1 MTDRVRYRTII
12 PDIEFWK
19 NMVPCQAACPIHT
32 DAGKYVQLIADGDCR
47 ASYLTARSPNPFAS
61 VCGRVCAAPCEDRC
75 RRGSIDAPVSIR
87 ALKRSACERFGVES
101 LAPDTQDELF
111 AGAPESGN
119 KWAWHLP
126 VMTEDR
132 PQVARGQKV
141 AVIGAGPA
149 GLACAQDLAVMG
161 YRVTVFE
168 ATGVAGGM
176 MYHGIPEFRLPR
188 SIIERETAK
197 IVGLGAEL
205 RFNSPLTADFG
216 LKELRDAGFEAFFL
230 AMGTQR
236 GRDLAIEGADLDG
249 VVKAIDFLLNVNH
262 GYRVTLGKKV
272 LVIGG
277 GLVAFDA
284 ARMALRAAVEGNP
297 PEPVSL
303 GVSPAEAEPL
313 NARQAEPVPPQVAP
327 FVDTGGGTTSAALD
341 AARAAVRAGVPDVR
355 MISLESYDEMPAL
368 RSAQGREE
376 FEEAQ
381 KEGVRFHPQRGAR
394 RITGRDGRVSGVE
407 LIGVRRTYDES
418 GRFDPVYDESIS
430 ETMEA
435 DTIILAIGQ
444 QADLSFIKPA
454 DGLEL
459 TAQRSIRIDRATLA
473 TSAPGIFAGG
483 DVAFGPRTLI
493 EAIANGKQ
501 AALSI
506 DRYLRGITSAPAV
519 QLLST
524 RFMTR
529 GYTRPPDYEKHARA
543 APPTTALNR
552 RTGISE
558 VESAYSDVEAR
569 RQAERCLYCHIQT
582 IYDVEKCVL
591 CNRCVDVCPE
601 YCLRLV
607 PIEQM
612 GVEPEVKSELVAHYH
627 LEGTADSDLSA
638 MIKDEEKCI
647 RCGLCA
653 IRCPTD
659 AMTMEMF
666 FYEESEVL
674 S

>member
-1 MTDRVRYRTII
+1 MADQVRYRISI

-32 DAGKYVQLIADGDCR
+32 DAGKYVQLLADGDYH

-111 AGAPESGN
+111 AGAPEAGN
-119 KWAWHLP
+119 KWSWHLP

-132 PQVARGQKV
+132 QHVARGQKV

-168 ATGVAGGM
+168 ATGIAGGM
-176 MYHGIPEFRLPR
+176 MFHGIPEFRLPR
-188 SIIERETAK
+188 TIIERETAK
-197 IVGLGAEL
+197 MAGLGAEMK
-205 RFNSPLTADFG
+205 FNTPLTADFG
-216 LKELRDAGFEAFFL
+216 LQELRGAGFEAVFL
-230 AMGTQR
+230 AIGTQR

-262 GYRVTLGKKV
+262 GYRVTLGQKV

-284 ARMALRAAVEGNP
+284 ARMALRAALEGETVP
-297 PEPVSL
+297 REEPA
-303 GVSPAEAEPL
+303 PA
-313 NARQAEPVPPQVAP
+313 
-327 FVDTGGGTTSAALD
+327 DTGAGTTPAALD
-341 AARAAVRAGVPDVR
+341 AARAAVRAGAPDVR

-368 RSAQGREE
+368 KSAQGREE
-376 FEEAQ
+376 FEEAR
-381 KEGVRFHPQRGAR
+381 KEGVHFHTQRGAR
-394 RITGRDGRVSGVE
+394 RIIGRDGRVSGVE
-407 LIGVRRTYDES
+407 LIGVQRTYDES
-418 GRFDPVYDESIS
+418 GRFSPVYDESIT

-444 QADLSFIKPA
+444 QADLSFLKPG

-459 TAQRSIRIDRATLA
+459 TPQRTIRIDHETLA

-493 EAIANGKQ
+493 EAIANGKR

-506 DRYLRGITSAPAV
+506 DRYLRGIANAPTV
-519 QLLST
+519 QLLTTKFPT
-524 RFMTR
+524 REYR
-529 GYTRPPDYEKHARA
+529 RPENYEKFPRV
-543 APPTTALNR
+543 APPTTSLNR

-558 VESAYSDVEAR
+558 VESAYADAETR

-591 CNRCVDVCPE
+591 CNRCVDICPE

-607 PIEQM
+607 PVEQM
-612 GVEPEVKSELVAHYH
+612 AVEPGIRDELIKHYR
-627 LEGTADSDLSA
+627 LDGTADADLSV
-638 MIKDEEKCI
+638 MLKDEEKCI

-666 FYEESEVL
+666 FYEESEIL

>member
-1 MTDRVRYRTII
+1 MTDPIRYRTVV
-12 PDIEFWK
+12 PDMQFWK

-32 DAGKYVQLIADGDCR
+32 DAGKYVQLIAAGDYR
-47 ASYLTARSPNPFAS
+47 ESYLTARSPNPFAS

-75 RRGSIDAPVSIR
+75 RRAAIDAPVSIR

-101 LAPDTQDELF
+101 LAPDTQDLLF
-111 AGAPESGN
+111 EGAEEPGN

-132 PQVARGQKV
+132 RKIARDRRV

-149 GLACAQDLAVMG
+149 GLACAHDLAIMG

-168 ATGVAGGM
+168 STAIAGGM
-176 MYHGIPEFRLPR
+176 MFHGIPEFRLPR
-188 SIIERETAK
+188 SVIDREVAK
-197 IVGLGAEL
+197 IAVLGAEL
-205 RFNSPLTADFG
+205 KFQTPLTNEFG
-216 LKELRDAGFEAFFL
+216 IRELREAGFEAIFI
-230 AMGTQR
+230 AVGTQQ
-236 GRDLAIEGADLDG
+236 GRDLAIEGSGLDG
-249 VVKAIDFLLNVNH
+249 VIKAIDFLLNVNH
-262 GYRVTLGKKV
+262 GYRVALGKKV

-284 ARMALRAAVEGNP
+284 ARMALRAGLEQTQAT
-297 PEPVSL
+297 EPVEAPRKTL
-303 GVSPAEAEPL
+303 QRVLQGEDVPQQPVSFSDAG
-313 NARQAEPVPPQVAP
+313 Q
-327 FVDTGGGTTSAALD
+327 GTTPTALD
-341 AARAAVRAGVPDVR
+341 AARAALRAGAPDVR
-355 MISLESYDEMPAL
+355 MISLESFEEMPAF

-381 KEGVRFHPQRGAR
+381 KEGIQFQTQRGVR
-394 RITGRDGRVSGVE
+394 RIIGKDGHVTAVE
-407 LIGVRRTYDES
+407 LIGVERTYDEV
-418 GRFDPVYDESIS
+418 GRFNPVYNETIS
-430 ETMEA
+430 ETIEA

-444 QADLSFIKPA
+444 QADLSFIKPH
-454 DGLEL
+454 DNLDVTPQGM
-459 TAQRSIRIDRATLA
+459 IRIARDTLA
-473 TSAPGIFAGG
+473 TSIPGVFAGG

-493 EAIANGKQ
+493 EAIANGKL
-501 AALSI
+501 AAVSM
-506 DRYLRGITSAPAV
+506 DRHLRGVAGESAV
-519 QLLST
+519 NLLVSKFDT
-524 RFMTR
+524 RQ
-529 GYTRPPDYEKHARA
+529 YKRPPDYEKYHRK
-543 APPTTALNR
+543 APPSTSLNR

-558 VESAYSDVEAR
+558 VEESYSETDAKE
-569 RQAERCLYCHIQT
+569 QAERCLYCHIQT

-591 CNRCVDVCPE
+591 CNRCVDICPE
-601 YCLRLV
+601 YCLRLI
-607 PIEQM
+607 PFDEM
-612 GVEPEVKSELVAHYH
+612 GIDPNLASELLGHYRI
-627 LEGTADSDLSA
+627 EESADAELSV